1 MSSFSLTVRA
11 VNVGSG
17 FAGGVIICGKN
28 QQEVGVVLHLPF
40 CARLFARD
48 GSEQAAC
55 CLLLWDPAR
64 SEVRIGSRGEVRLAS
79 LSFVKG

>member
-1 MSSFSLTVRA
+1 MVLLAVWSFVAKISRRW
-11 VNVGSG
+11 
-17 FAGGVIICGKN
+17 
-28 QQEVGVVLHLPF
+28 EVVLHLPF